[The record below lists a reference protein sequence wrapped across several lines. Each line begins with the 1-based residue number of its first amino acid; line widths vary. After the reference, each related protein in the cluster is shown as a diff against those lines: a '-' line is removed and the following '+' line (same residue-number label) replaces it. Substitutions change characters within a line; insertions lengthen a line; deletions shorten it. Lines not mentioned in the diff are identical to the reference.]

1 MLTRYKNMVAQ
12 LIYILQTPERKH
24 AYCYGAFRSGV
35 SLLSAKEKNYGQ
47 KPNPLNLDNLIT
59 HGEEYPLL
67 YQCAVARL

>member
-1 MLTRYKNMVAQ
+1 MVAQ

-24 AYCYGAFRSGV
+24 TYCYGAFRSGV
-35 SLLSAKEKNYGQ
+35 SLLFPKEKFFRTEASKQ
-47 KPNPLNLDNLIT
+47 ILNLDNFIT